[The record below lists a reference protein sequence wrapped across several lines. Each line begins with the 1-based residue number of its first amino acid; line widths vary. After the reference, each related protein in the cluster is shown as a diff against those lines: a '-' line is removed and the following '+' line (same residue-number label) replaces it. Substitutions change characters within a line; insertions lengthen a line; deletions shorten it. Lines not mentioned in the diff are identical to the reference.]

1 MSPWKSSLL
10 YQYNN
15 TVCGCCHH
23 NLCKL
28 LSALSATQES
38 NFSLFTIILQDS
50 REAEHYRPKASWSNL
65 VKYLKYRLHNYIIRW
80 ICILIVIPLLL
91 FAPDSE
97 SLTLHSVVW
106 GVCETRAGVHYYLR
120 DHGAVSADPNEDQ
133 QQQVCPQHHLH
144 LLSPWSDSSI
154 TNIYQLKI
162 ITDFPN
168 VLDRV
173 NRSKDGRWH
182 GKVSYL
188 FIYLNRR

>member
-50 REAEHYRPKASWSNL
+50 IEGEHYCLKASCNM
-65 VKYLKYRLHNYIIRW
+65 VKYLKYRLHNYIIRR
-80 ICILIVIPLLL
+80 ICILIVIPVLL
-91 FAPDSE
+91 FATDCE

-106 GVCETRAGVHYYLR
+106 GVCVQCPRETRAGVHYYLR
-120 DHGAVSADPNEDQ
+120 DHGAVSAAPNEHQ
-133 QQQVCPQHHLH
+133 QNKSSA
-144 LLSPWSDSSI
+144 SPSLIVTLTPPKSWGVSE
-154 TNIYQLKI
+154 NL
-162 ITDFPN
+162 PN
-168 VLDRV
+168 PMQWILTQ
-173 NRSKDGRWH
+173 
-182 GKVSYL
+182 
-188 FIYLNRR
+188 F

>member
-50 REAEHYRPKASWSNL
+50 REGEHYRLKASCNM
-65 VKYLKYRLHNYIIRW
+65 VKYLKYRLHNYIIRR
-80 ICILIVIPLLL
+80 ICILIVIPVLL
-91 FAPDSE
+91 FATDCE

-106 GVCETRAGVHYYLR
+106 GVCVQCPRETRAGVHYYDCVTTELCLLLLMSTSKTSR
-120 DHGAVSADPNEDQ
+120 
-133 QQQVCPQHHLH
+133 QHHLH
-144 LLSPWSDSSI
+144 LLS
-154 TNIYQLKI
+154 L
-162 ITDFPN
+162 
-168 VLDRV
+168 
-173 NRSKDGRWH
+173 WH
-182 GKVSYL
+182 L
-188 FIYLNRR
+188 HN